1 MDGLFKKNN
10 ETTGGDYDPT
20 INGQVYSTTV
30 INGQT
35 WTTENYNN
43 ANNDGITYKFGTD
56 TPAHGLLY
64 TIAAAEAITLP
75 PGWRIPTEA
84 DFYKLLGGVGAVN
97 QEAAGTQVKDLMSTT
112 GWINGSG
119 NDASGFNA
127 FPVGFWGYGTSGTP
141 SFQP

>member
-1 MDGLFKKNN
+1 MKKIIFTVFILIFMWTACSKKNN

-64 TIAAAEAITLP
+64 TIAAAEAIT
-75 PGWRIPTEA
+75 
-84 DFYKLLGGVGAVN
+84 
-97 QEAAGTQVKDLMSTT
+97 
-112 GWINGSG
+112 
-119 NDASGFNA
+119 
-127 FPVGFWGYGTSGTP
+127 
-141 SFQP
+141 